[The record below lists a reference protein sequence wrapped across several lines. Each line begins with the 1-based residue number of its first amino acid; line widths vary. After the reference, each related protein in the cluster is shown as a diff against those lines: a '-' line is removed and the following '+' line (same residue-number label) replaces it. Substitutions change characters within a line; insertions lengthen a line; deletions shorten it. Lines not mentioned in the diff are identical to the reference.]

1 MSLREHYTDKL
12 RPELHKAMG
21 YKSIMAVPKLEKI
34 VLNMGVGEAVN
45 DKKVLDHAVNDLTL
59 IAGQKPIIT
68 ISKKSEA
75 GFKIREGWPIGCKV
89 TLRNKNMYN
98 FLERFIAVVCPKIRD
113 FRGFSVKS
121 FDGRGNI
128 SIGIKEQIVF
138 SEVRYD
144 LVDKI
149 RGLDITIATSAKSD
163 QDALALL
170 KALNLP
176 FKDEFKKAKKD
187 SKGGA

>member
-1 MSLREHYTDKL
+1 M
-12 RPELHKAMG
+12 
-21 YKSIMAVPKLEKI
+21 
-34 VLNMGVGEAVN
+34 
-45 DKKVLDHAVNDLTL
+45 
-59 IAGQKPIIT
+59 
-68 ISKKSEA
+68 
-75 GFKIREGWPIGCKV
+75 
-89 TLRNKNMYN
+89 
-98 FLERFIAVVCPKIRD
+98 VCPKIRD

-144 LVDKI
+144 LIDKI

-187 SKGGA
+187 SKGGV